1 MVDITAQFNWWRRWQ
16 PQAGWWGAEGSHTYG
31 PLVLVG
37 LVYGGTKKEEPASWA
52 TRVTSDPTDQLTRL
66 SNRFLVA
73 NVAVEGGEKHRAFI
87 KGKTNKQKSEYDGK
101 FFILSLQKIKTN
113 FLQHWELDSRAASL
127 DACEHIGADGGIVHV
142 CAIGDASKPRDDMK
156 NTECLSANRR
166 GDEVATSSPQ
176 MMPNWTVL
184 HSRRAY
190 GQNWVRVE
198 SWADQGVGRFCIM
211 GLQYSTVQSQGEL
224 SREAWSAKKSG
235 WIANDHRNVEFP

>member
-1 MVDITAQFNWWRRWQ
+1 
-16 PQAGWWGAEGSHTYG
+16 
-31 PLVLVG
+31 
-37 LVYGGTKKEEPASWA
+37 
-52 TRVTSDPTDQLTRL
+52 
-66 SNRFLVA
+66 
-73 NVAVEGGEKHRAFI
+73 
-87 KGKTNKQKSEYDGK
+87 
-101 FFILSLQKIKTN
+101 
-113 FLQHWELDSRAASL
+113 
-127 DACEHIGADGGIVHV
+127 
-142 CAIGDASKPRDDMK
+142 
-156 NTECLSANRR
+156 
-166 GDEVATSSPQ
+166 